1 MSMNSNIEAN
11 DTSGESRPGPSTSTT
26 ESFNLSLEGSTTTP
40 PASGSI
46 TPTATVT
53 DGSKKPRPFL
63 SLSPLTGF
71 FRVRHPSGS
80 NDPEP
85 GSSGP
90 VSETDEQASRDG
102 DDEDDEDR
110 RTISNIPRD
119 VDVMEARSRNRDG
132 GGLALNVNGGDEKLR
147 HENRGDNPA
156 LCLDP
161 SIQC

>member
-1 MSMNSNIEAN
+1 MSMNSNIEAY
-11 DTSGESRPGPSTSTT
+11 DISVTSGPGPSTLAT
-26 ESFNLSLEGSTTTP
+26 ESSDLSLEGSTTTP
-40 PASGSI
+40 TASGTN

-63 SLSPLTGF
+63 SLTGF
-71 FRVRHPSGS
+71 FRVRHPSSSNGS
-80 NDPEP
+80 EA

-90 VSETDEQASRDG
+90 VAETSDEQAGRD

-119 VDVMEARSRNRDG
+119 LDGMEARSRNRVE
-132 GGLALNVNGGDEKLR
+132 GGLALNGDDEKLR

-156 LCLDP
+156 LCHT
-161 SIQC
+161 